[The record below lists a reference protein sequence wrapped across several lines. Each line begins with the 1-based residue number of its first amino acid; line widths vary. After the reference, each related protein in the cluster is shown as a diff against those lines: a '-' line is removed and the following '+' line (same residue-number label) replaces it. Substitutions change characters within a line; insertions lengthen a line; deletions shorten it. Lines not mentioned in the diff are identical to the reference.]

1 MLIIVIS
8 ILTFEFILINFI
20 REYYY
25 TNVEEILSNQIKLS
39 SDFYSRYFSNNS
51 LEENIMDN
59 VDVFWKQTNA
69 QVQIIDRDGNI
80 LMDSIGIN
88 NENKADYSDFKKA
101 LEGKKGKWVGNVDY
115 DDSKVISVSYP
126 LFSDEKIVGVIR
138 YTSSLREINEDIMK
152 ISILFLIIGFTVIVA
167 VFIFSA
173 YLADSI
179 IGPIK
184 SLTKTAEKMAKGN
197 LNIKNKKISDD
208 EVGKLSDTLNFM
220 AEEILKKEQLKNEF
234 ISSVS
239 HELRTPL
246 TAIKGWAI
254 TLNTDNLDDK
264 VLIKEGLTIIENESE
279 RLSNMVEELLDF
291 SKLISGKV
299 TVKKEKTNIDEIIYY
314 IEKYLSPRAKREN
327 IDSVVNCEDDIPKLF
342 IDKNRIKQVL
352 INILDNAFK
361 FIKEVGERK
370 VTLSCGK
377 SEDFIVI
384 KVEDTGYGI
393 SKEELPKIKEKF
405 YKGKSSKS
413 QNGIGL
419 SICDEIV
426 KMHGGDLIIES
437 EINVGTTVYIKLPIK
452 E

>member
-1 MLIIVIS
+1 MSYSIKKRLLKNFMLIIVIS

-59 VDVFWKQTNA
+59 VVVFWKQTNA

-220 AEEILKKEQLKNEF
+220 AEEILKKKRSEEHT
-234 ISSVS
+234 S
-239 HELRTPL
+239 ELQSRQYF
-246 TAIKGWAI
+246 
-254 TLNTDNLDDK
+254 
-264 VLIKEGLTIIENESE
+264 VC
-279 RLSNMVEELLDF
+279 RLLL
-291 SKLISGKV
+291 GK
-299 TVKKEKTNIDEIIYY
+299 KKTN
-314 IEKYLSPRAKREN
+314 P
-327 IDSVVNCEDDIPKLF
+327 
-342 IDKNRIKQVL
+342 
-352 INILDNAFK
+352 
-361 FIKEVGERK
+361 
-370 VTLSCGK
+370 VT
-377 SEDFIVI
+377 
-384 KVEDTGYGI
+384 
-393 SKEELPKIKEKF
+393 
-405 YKGKSSKS
+405 
-413 QNGIGL
+413 
-419 SICDEIV
+419 
-426 KMHGGDLIIES
+426 
-437 EINVGTTVYIKLPIK
+437 PI
-452 E
+452 